1 MPASRF
7 LAALAVAF
15 AVASLLVAPARADF
29 AAGVEAYDGGDF
41 TKAFAEWLP
50 LARQGDP
57 AAERNIG
64 HMYRLGR
71 GVERDPAEAV
81 KWYRRAAEKGLARA
95 QANLANMYLAGEG
108 VPRDYGAAARW
119 LYLAAVQGH
128 VIAQYNLGQMYLSG
142 LGVRKDPVRA
152 MAWYNLAAK
161 AGYQKALDKLSLLVA
176 ASGPPEIV
184 ADNVPEDSKIEVTE
198 MPPPP
203 AASTAA
209 KSEEPSVAKDETAA
223 RATAEPEAQAASPP
237 AKKPAEPGFFARL
250 FGGGQNRNVPEAG
263 ETDETNATNTAIVA
277 DKTGATD
284 EKDREV
290 AATAAI
296 SPPPGPPSGPPPEKA
311 LSTVKPVEAYALPAP
326 APAAFDTTRQAGLSL
341 VPEMPPP
348 PLPSE
353 RIAQQILAGKLAASG
368 EPYRRP
374 APARVT
380 APAPSEDTP
389 SPPAEK
395 AASVTVVAPLPTLRL
410 QPSMPRAMRP
420 SEKEARRILAGKLAA
435 SGDPYRQTALSGFFS
450 PTVRFDWDRI
460 LKKGPQAKR
469 LDAAIEA
476 AAEARKAPMPPEEE
490 LTFGTKTRL
499 IRTSNDSGLNAIEAG
514 LLAYRA
520 RDYAT
525 AMAYWLPLAHA
536 GRTRA
541 QFYVG
546 GLYHDGTGVAADRT
560 EAYMW
565 WAIAA
570 ERGYLPAVSAR
581 DQLATQLTDADRRQ
595 AEARAR
601 AWRPTRP

>member
-15 AVASLLVAPARADF
+15 AVAALLVVPARADF

-71 GVERDPAEAV
+71 GVERDPAKAV

-184 ADNVPEDSKIEVTE
+184 ADNVLEDGKIEVTE

-209 KSEEPSVAKDETAA
+209 KSEKPSVAKDEAVA
-223 RATAEPEAQAASPP
+223 RATAEPEAQAAASPP
-237 AKKPAEPGFFARL
+237 AEKPAKPGFFARL

-263 ETDETNATNTAIVA
+263 EADEPDTTNTAIVA

-290 AATAAI
+290 AASAAI
-296 SPPPGPPSGPPPEKA
+296 SSPPGPPSGPPSEKA

-326 APAAFDTTRQAGLSL
+326 AAFDATRQAGLSL
-341 VPEMPPP
+341 VPAIPPP
-348 PLPSE
+348 PSPSE
-353 RIAQQILAGKLAASG
+353 RIARQILAGKLAASG
-368 EPYRRP
+368 EPYRRS
-374 APARVT
+374 APARLA
-380 APAPSEDTP
+380 APAPPEDTP
-389 SPPAEK
+389 SPPAKK
-395 AASVTVVAPLPTLRL
+395 AATVAVEVPLTTLRL
-410 QPSMPRAMRP
+410 QPAMPRAMRP
-420 SEKEARRILAGKLAA
+420 SEKEAWQILAGKLAA

-476 AAEARKAPMPPEEE
+476 AAEAGKAPMPPEEE

-581 DQLATQLTDADRRQ
+581 DQLATQLSDADRRQ